1 VTVLARFERSVPGRV
16 IISLGVVVVIVCIV
30 VVNMPPSLLRRDAG
44 RYTLPVTF
52 ATGLNQDWT
61 IFSQP
66 RTIAAY
72 VDARIDFADG
82 SSTVKSIFT
91 GHWLNAYV
99 DYRWQKY
106 EEVIRPAS
114 GSPFWRDY
122 AEYVAA
128 HARRPGHEPVRVT
141 LIRRFAQTLPPGPGP
156 AHGPWNEVTMYV
168 LNLDQPG

>member
-1 VTVLARFERSVPGRV
+1 M
-16 IISLGVVVVIVCIV
+16 IISVGVVVLLIGIV

-44 RYTLPVTF
+44 RLTFPVTN
-52 ATGLNQDWT
+52 AAGLGQDWS

-66 RTIAAY
+66 RTISAY

-82 SSTVKSIFT
+82 SSTVRGIST

-106 EEVIRPAS
+106 EETIRTDA

-122 AEYVAA
+122 ASYVAS
-128 HARRPGHEPVRVT
+128 RERTPGHEPVRVT
-141 LIRRFAQTLPPGPGP
+141 LYRRFAQTLPPGSPY
-156 AHGPWNEVTMYV
+156 AQGPWQQSTMYV
-168 LNLDQPG
+168 LDVGRSR